1 MSGRGRHL
9 VVVGA
14 GVTGLLT
21 AVRCAVAGVRVTVL
35 DAGPVPNPAST
46 SHDEHRAIRALDP
59 GDVAATRASAALH
72 RRWLEL
78 ESLLGT
84 RFYRRVG
91 VVTGWPADA
100 VDAALDVARDAG
112 TPVSAVE
119 PEKYPHLRFPA
130 GSVGLLE
137 ADAGVLLA
145 ERVLD
150 AAARWSREHPL
161 VTLRP
166 DQAVREVD
174 VDTAAVRLADGSTVR
189 GDALLVAA
197 GPWSGDLVD
206 VPTVLHRQTTVHLTP
221 PDDLAHWWDGA
232 PSAGR
237 IGDDGQAWL
246 LPPGAGTRLKISSA
260 TLCREVGTVAD
271 PGDDAATWAERLA
284 LSSVLADHERYTVTA
299 VRTCHYAVDADTG
312 AGRLVRTG
320 PSTWARAASGGDGFR
335 TAPVVAERIA
345 EEVGT

>member
-1 MSGRGRHL
+1 MTPHV

-21 AVRCAVAGVRVTVL
+21 AVRCALAGLRVTVL

-59 GDVAATRASAALH
+59 GDVAATRASATLH

-78 ESLLGT
+78 EALLGT

-100 VDAALDVARDAG
+100 VDAALDVARQAG
-112 TPVSAVE
+112 TPVSVVE
-119 PEKYPHLRFPA
+119 PEKYPHLRFPT

-137 ADAGVLLA
+137 PDAGVLLA
-145 ERVLD
+145 DRVLD
-150 AAARWSREHPL
+150 AAARWLRERPS
-161 VTLRP
+161 VALRP
-166 DQAVREVD
+166 GCAVREVD
-174 VDTAAVRLADGSTVR
+174 EEAAAVRLADGSTVR
-189 GDALLVAA
+189 GDAVLVAA

-206 VPTVLHRQTTVHLTP
+206 VPTVLHRQTTVHLSP
-221 PDDLAHWWDGA
+221 PDDLAHWWEGA

-237 IGDDGQAWL
+237 IGDDGRAWL
-246 LPPGAGTRLKISSA
+246 VPPGEGTQLKISSA
-260 TLCREVGTVAD
+260 SLCREVAAV
-271 PGDDAATWAERLA
+271 GDDAFEWTDHLA

-299 VRTCHYAVDADTG
+299 TRTCHYAVDAQTG
-312 AGRLVRTG
+312 GGRLVRTG

-335 TAPVVAERIA
+335 TAPVVAERIV

>member
-1 MSGRGRHL
+1 MGRHV

-21 AVRCAVAGVRVTVL
+21 AVRCARAGLRVTVL
-35 DAGPVPNPAST
+35 DSGPVPNPAAT

-59 GDVAATRASAALH
+59 GDVAATRASAVLH

-78 ESLLGT
+78 ESLLGK

-100 VDAALDVARDAG
+100 VGAALEVAAEAG
-112 TPVSAVE
+112 VPVSAVA

-130 GSVGLLE
+130 GSAGLLE
-137 ADAGVLLA
+137 VDAGVLLA
-145 ERVLD
+145 DRVLD
-150 AAARWSREHPL
+150 AAVRWLREQPL
-161 VTLRP
+161 VVLRP
-166 DQAVREVD
+166 GCAVREVD
-174 VDTAAVRLADGSTVR
+174 VDAAAVVTADGLTVR
-189 GDALLVAA
+189 GDAVVVAA
-197 GPWSGDLVD
+197 GPWSGGLVD
-206 VPTVLHRQTTVHLTP
+206 VPTVLHRQVTVYLRP
-221 PDDLAHWWDGA
+221 PDDLAHWWEGA

-237 IGDDGQAWL
+237 IGDDGRAWL
-246 LPPGAGTRLKISSA
+246 WPPGDGTQLKISSA
-260 TLCREVGTVAD
+260 TLCREVEAVGE
-271 PGDDAATWAERLA
+271 DAEAWTGRLA
-284 LSSVLADHERYTVTA
+284 LSSVLADWERYTVTGS
-299 VRTCHYAVDADTG
+299 RTCHYAVDPVTG
-312 AGRLVRTG
+312 GGEVVRIG